1 MRRTGAARRRSMSAG
16 LDGMIVAE
24 GTESTFEGYL
34 RHVAAPTAESL
45 ARAMEITL
53 RR

>member
-16 LDGMIVAE
+16 VDGMIVAE

-34 RHVAAPTAESL
+34 RHIAAPTAECPP
-45 ARAMEITL
+45 RATEITL